1 MLLTFPN
8 LTIPCRHEEA
18 IECLLRGAAIA
29 PKEDLMIK
37 LDLARGYET
46 KADTKNACYWHL
58 QYVTESERMGRGPA
72 DYAKSCLAIAQAYSQ
87 PGSSMHEVKQAM
99 ALLEKIG
106 NSNAEENA
114 EAKKMLET
122 LKTQLGAPK
131 KSM

>member
-1 MLLTFPN
+1 MFPTLSN
-8 LTIPCRHEEA
+8 LTIPRRHEEA

-37 LDLARGYET
+37 LDLAKGFET
-46 KADTKNACYWHL
+46 KGDMKDACYWHL

-72 DYAKSCLAIAQAYSQ
+72 DYARSCLAIAQTYSQ
-87 PGSSMHEVKQAM
+87 PGSSMHEVRQAM

-122 LKTQLGAPK
+122 LKKHLGASK
-131 KSM
+131 KPM

>member
-1 MLLTFPN
+1 MLPIFPD
-8 LTIPCRHEEA
+8 LTIHRRHEEA

-37 LDLARGYET
+37 LDLAKGYET
-46 KADTKNACYWHL
+46 KGDTKNACYWHL

-72 DYAKSCLAIAQAYSQ
+72 DYAKSCLAIAQSYSQ

-99 ALLEKIG
+99 ALLEKIR

-122 LKTQLGAPK
+122 LKKHLGAPK

>member
-1 MLLTFPN
+1 
-8 LTIPCRHEEA
+8 
-18 IECLLRGAAIA
+18 
-29 PKEDLMIK
+29 MIK

-46 KADTKNACYWHL
+46 KGDTKNACYWHL

-87 PGSSMHEVKQAM
+87 PDSSMQEVKQAM
-99 ALLEKIG
+99 NLLEKIG

-122 LKTQLGAPK
+122 LKTHLGAPR

>member
-1 MLLTFPN
+1 MLPVFPD

-18 IECLLRGAAIA
+18 IECLLRGAAIS

-37 LDLARGYET
+37 LDLAKGYET
-46 KADTKNACYWHL
+46 KGDTKNACYWHL

-87 PGSSMHEVKQAM
+87 PGCSMHEVRQAM
-99 ALLEKIG
+99 TLLEKIG

-122 LKTQLGAPK
+122 LKKHLGASK